1 MLNFI
6 PVAWLGEGSYGEVFL
21 VQDATTGKEYAMK
34 KLLKAKVEE
43 LGTLKY
49 TLAEK
54 EILQKVDH
62 PFIVKLHYS
71 FQSSN
76 YFYLI

>member
-1 MLNFI
+1 VTSGN
-6 PVAWLGEGSYGEVFL
+6 
-21 VQDATTGKEYAMK
+21 EYAMK

-54 EILQKVDH
+54 EIL
-62 PFIVKLHYS
+62 
-71 FQSSN
+71 
-76 YFYLI
+76 